1 MSKIGQKLNSTFL
14 IHLQGALD
22 FSPACIVIAKA
33 PTGEVTYI
41 NEAVIKFWGKTG
53 LSLTDIEIEE
63 YIKTW
68 KEYSAEG
75 CLLSDHELP
84 LTRAIQFGEIVESEE
99 IIVELDDGTRKWAL
113 ASASPIYDD
122 DGRIIAGS
130 VIWCDITKQ
139 KELEKKLDQKASYD
153 FLTGILSRQKIFELA
168 SRALIRSQQDNSHI
182 TFLMFDIDHFK
193 YVNDNY
199 GHIIGDEVLQ
209 AFAEIIQNNIRPND
223 IFGRIGGEE
232 FLVFFQE
239 TPLDVGILLAEKLRH
254 KIEKHPIMTKA
265 GTINITTSIGIFS
278 TSDKD
283 ETSGTL
289 EDVLSKIDCGLY
301 NAKREGRNCIGKI

>member
-1 MSKIGQKLNSTFL
+1 MSKIGQKLDSTFL

-33 PTGEVTYI
+33 PNGEVTYI
-41 NEAVIKFWGKTG
+41 NEAVIKFWGKIG
-53 LSLTDIEIEE
+53 FSLTDIEIEE

-68 KEYSAEG
+68 KEYSADG
-75 CLLSDHELP
+75 HLLSEHELP
-84 LTRAIQFGEIVESEE
+84 LIRAIQFGEIVESEE

-122 DGRIIAGS
+122 EGNIIAGS

-139 KELEKKLDQKASYD
+139 KELEMKLDQKASYD

-168 SRALIRSQQDNSHI
+168 GRAFTRSQLDNSPI
-182 TFLMFDIDHFK
+182 TFLMLDIDHFK
-193 YVNDNY
+193 SVNDNY

-209 AFAEIIQNNIRPND
+209 VFADIIQSNIRPSD
-223 IFGRIGGEE
+223 TFGRIGGEE
-232 FLVFFQE
+232 FLVFFQN
-239 TPLDVGILLAEKLRH
+239 TSFDLGILLAETLRH
-254 KIEKHPIMTKA
+254 KIENHPIITKA

-283 ETSGTL
+283 EKFDTL

-301 NAKREGRNCIGKI
+301 NAKREGRNCIGKM

>member
-1 MSKIGQKLNSTFL
+1 MSKIGQKLDSTFL

-33 PTGEVTYI
+33 PTGDVTYI
-41 NEAVIKFWGKTG
+41 NEAVIKFWGKIG
-53 LSLTDIEIEE
+53 LSVTDVEIEQ

-68 KEYSAEG
+68 KEYSADG
-75 CLLSDHELP
+75 HLLSEHELP

-122 DGRIIAGS
+122 EGNIIAGS

-168 SRALIRSQQDNSHI
+168 SRAFTRSQQDNLPI

-193 YVNDNY
+193 SVNDNY

-209 AFAEIIQNNIRPND
+209 VFADIIQNNIRPND

-232 FLVFFQE
+232 FLVFFQN
-239 TPLDVGILLAEKLRH
+239 TPFDLGILLAETLRH
-254 KIEKHPIMTKA
+254 KIENHPIMTKA

-278 TSDKD
+278 TSDKNMRVSD
-283 ETSGTL
+283 L
-289 EDVLSKIDCGLY
+289 EDVLLKVDRGLY
-301 NAKREGRNCIGKI
+301 NAKRKGRNCIGKI